1 MSSLWKLVGS
11 AIPDDHARQ
20 VSAYDLAREEM
31 GRADAPNLVL
41 DLGCGDA
48 ASARVFR
55 AVRPDVRWIGLDVVE
70 SDLARAVTSEEVVLY
85 DGKHI
90 PLATG
95 SIPLI
100 YSRQVLE
107 HVRYPEQV
115 LAEVAR
121 VLTPAGIFIG
131 STSHLEPYHAYSL
144 WNYTPYGF
152 KVLVEA
158 AGLELVEIRP
168 GPDGRALITRTY
180 EGKLPEHGRWFTGE
194 SPLNAEIDEWGR
206 ETGRRPALVNNRK
219 LGVCGQ
225 FCFRVRKP
233 RGWQPTTGRG
243 EASWSSLRSDGRRLA
258 EEAAVL
264 AARTLRRAGRS
275 PRLRAAVKEIPGSER
290 VVHAMRRRSAR
301 RARG

>member
-1 MSSLWKLVGS
+1 MSSLWTLVGA

-20 VSAYDLAREEM
+20 VSAYDLARREM
-31 GRADAPNLVL
+31 GRPDAPGLVL

-48 ASARVFR
+48 ASAAVFR
-55 AVRPDVRWIGLDVVE
+55 AVRPDVRWIGLDIVE
-70 SDLARAVTSEEVVLY
+70 SDLARAVATEEVVLY
-85 DGKHI
+85 DGEHI
-90 PLATG
+90 PLVTG

-100 YSRQVLE
+100 YSRQVFE
-107 HVRYPEQV
+107 HVRYPERV

-121 VLTPAGIFIG
+121 VLTPGGIFIG
-131 STSHLEPYHAYSL
+131 STSHLEPYHAYSI

-158 AGLELVEIRP
+158 AGLELDEIRP

-180 EGKLPEHGRWFTGE
+180 EGKLPEHGRWFVEE

-206 ETGRRPALVNNRK
+206 QTRRRAALVNNRK

-233 RGWQPTTGRG
+233 RNWRPATGRR
-243 EASWSSLRSDGRRLA
+243 EPSWSTLRADGRQLA
-258 EEAAVL
+258 DEAAIV
-264 AARTLRRAGRS
+264 AGRALRRAGRS
-275 PRLRAAVKEIPGSER
+275 PRLRAAVKEIPGAER
-290 VVHAMRRRSAR
+290 IVRAVKDRAAGRTAR
-301 RARG
+301 

>member
-1 MSSLWKLVGS
+1 VSSLWKLVGS

-20 VSAYDLAREEM
+20 VSAYDLARREM
-31 GRADAPNLVL
+31 ARPDAPDLVL

-48 ASARVFR
+48 ASAKVFR
-55 AVRPDVRWIGLDVVE
+55 AVRPDVRWVGLDIAD
-70 SDLARAVTSEEVVLY
+70 SDLARAVTTEEVILY
-85 DGKHI
+85 DGEHI

-107 HVRYPEQV
+107 HVRHPEQV

-121 VLTPAGIFIG
+121 VLTPGGIFIG

-152 KVLVEA
+152 DVLVEA
-158 AGLELVEIRP
+158 AGLELAEIRP

-180 EGKLPEHGRWFTGE
+180 EGKLPEHSRWFVEE

-206 ETGRRPALVNNRK
+206 QTGRRPALVNNRK
-219 LGVCGQ
+219 LAVCGQ

-233 RGWQPTTGRG
+233 RSWRSTTARPDPTWT
-243 EASWSSLRSDGRRLA
+243 SLRSDGRRLA

-264 AARTLRRAGRS
+264 ATRTLHRAGRS

-290 VVHAMRRRSAR
+290 VV
-301 RARG
+301 RALRDRGKGRTVR

>member
-1 MSSLWKLVGS
+1 VSSLWKLVGS

-20 VSAYDLAREEM
+20 VSAYDLARREM
-31 GRADAPNLVL
+31 ARPDAPDLVL

-48 ASARVFR
+48 ASATVFR
-55 AVRPDVRWIGLDVVE
+55 QVRPGVRWIGLDIAE
-70 SDLARAVTSEEVVLY
+70 SELARAVTTEEVVLY
-85 DGKHI
+85 DGEHI

-95 SIPLI
+95 SIPLV
-100 YSRQVLE
+100 YSRQVFE

-121 VLTPAGIFIG
+121 VLTPGGVFIG

-158 AGLELVEIRP
+158 AGLELAEIRP

-180 EGKLPEHGRWFTGE
+180 EGKLPEHGRWFVEE
-194 SPLNAEIDEWGR
+194 SPLNAEIDEWGQ
-206 ETGRRPALVNNRK
+206 ETRRRPALVNNRK
-219 LGVCGQ
+219 LAVCGQ

-233 RGWQPTTGRG
+233 RGWRPTTAGRDPT
-243 EASWSSLRSDGRRLA
+243 WSSVRSDGRRLA

-264 AARTLRRAGRS
+264 ARTTLREAGRS
-275 PRLRAAVKEIPGSER
+275 PRLRAVVKEIPGSVR
-290 VVHAMRRRSAR
+290 IVRALRD
-301 RARG
+301 RARGGTGR